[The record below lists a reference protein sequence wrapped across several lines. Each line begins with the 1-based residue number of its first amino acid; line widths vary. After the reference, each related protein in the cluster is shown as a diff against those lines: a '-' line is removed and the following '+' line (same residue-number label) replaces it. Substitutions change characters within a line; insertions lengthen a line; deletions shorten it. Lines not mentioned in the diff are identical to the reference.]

1 MGTETFSHASSVLIM
16 IEYVVK
22 LNNPPMG
29 TETYHTS
36 SVEHQEE
43 IRTVKLNNPPMGTET
58 FTALFVSLLW
68 WRFTG

>member
-1 MGTETFSHASSVLIM
+1 M
-16 IEYVVK
+16 VK